1 MNIVILP
8 EAEAELQ
15 DAVEYYDGKG
25 AGLSDRLIEAYFRA
39 LDRVRNFPEVHPK
52 GRLRTRKCKLQDFP
66 YTLVYRVHGQ
76 LITIFAVAHQ
86 SRHPGYWRGPLS

>member
-15 DAVEYYDGKG
+15 DAVEYYDGIG
-25 AGLSDRLIEAYFRA
+25 AGLSDRLIEAYFHA
-39 LDRVRNFPEVHPK
+39 LDRVENFPEAHQK

-66 YTLVYRVHGQ
+66 YTLVYRVRGQ
-76 LITIFAVAHQ
+76 PITIFAVAHQ
-86 SRHPGYWRGPLS
+86 SRRPGYWRSRLS